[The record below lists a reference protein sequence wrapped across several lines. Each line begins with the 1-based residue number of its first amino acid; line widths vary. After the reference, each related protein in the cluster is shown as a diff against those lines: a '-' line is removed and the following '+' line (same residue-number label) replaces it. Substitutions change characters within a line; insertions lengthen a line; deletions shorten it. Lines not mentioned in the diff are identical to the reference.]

1 MLQEEDLLLEIVPL
15 VSGFDLFFISLLWS
29 VMALTFILVN
39 TMTALLS
46 FFLQRDCT
54 HEFFFKCVCF
64 SRLFLLHYFNKQLL
78 LIILL

>member
-1 MLQEEDLLLEIVPL
+1 MILPASFFMMMKMSFWVALPKETNMLQEEDLLLEIVPL

-46 FFLQRDCT
+46 FFLQRD
-54 HEFFFKCVCF
+54 
-64 SRLFLLHYFNKQLL
+64 
-78 LIILL
+78 

>member
-1 MLQEEDLLLEIVPL
+1 MPMILPASFLMMMKMSFWVALPKETDMLQEEDLLLEIVPL

-46 FFLQRDCT
+46 FFLQRD
-54 HEFFFKCVCF
+54 
-64 SRLFLLHYFNKQLL
+64 
-78 LIILL
+78 